1 VPFPVL
7 GALAQEEV
15 RTAEVWFYPSPN
27 VSAEATAID
36 TVALD
41 VAGEASRDGVTYA
54 FAGQLVLDD
63 DWASQQA
70 AGTRGSG
77 SLVDI
82 RQVRGIAA
90 GFFPEP
96 GGHLEL
102 RLDVTRL
109 FRGANFASL
118 EDNPPDAS
126 GLRTLVQA
134 PAARDQVMSNLYQGL
149 REATGTYAVSWVV
162 P

>member
-1 VPFPVL
+1 
-7 GALAQEEV
+7 
-15 RTAEVWFYPSPN
+15 
-27 VSAEATAID
+27 
-36 TVALD
+36 
-41 VAGEASRDGVTYA
+41 VTYA

-70 AGTRGSG
+70 AGTRGST

-90 GFFPEP
+90 GFFPER
-96 GGHLEL
+96 GGRLEL

-109 FRGANFASL
+109 FRGANFSSL
-118 EDNPPDAS
+118 EDNIADAS
-126 GLRTLVQA
+126 GVRTLVQA

-149 REATGTYAVSWVV
+149 REVSGTYAVSWVM